1 MTTREAG
8 GGAVEV
14 ENEDEEQ
21 MCRMRIRIRKEHCRV
36 MMIIRKAVNSIINI
50 YIMMMMM
57 IKMKKTDPSEDFLR
71 DKVDAAVLR
80 P

>member
-1 MTTREAG
+1 
-8 GGAVEV
+8 
-14 ENEDEEQ
+14 
-21 MCRMRIRIRKEHCRV
+21 MRIRIRKEHCTV

-50 YIMMMMM
+50 YIMMMMMM